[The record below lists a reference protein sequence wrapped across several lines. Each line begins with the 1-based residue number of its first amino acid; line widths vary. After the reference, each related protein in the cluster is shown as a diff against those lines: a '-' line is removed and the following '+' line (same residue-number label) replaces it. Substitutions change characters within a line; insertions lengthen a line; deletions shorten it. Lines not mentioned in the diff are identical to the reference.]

1 MDDNKKTSEQ
11 DRVDPSPAM
20 TEDPKIQEKKKKL
33 DQQAEQEDEQTPS
46 KKKKIINTV
55 VNVVLIVA
63 IVLAAVGTYISFVSS
78 SGNGVPSFFG
88 VRLMTVQTDSMYDTL
103 LPGDLILDTPVK
115 DAATLREGDIITYWT
130 IINGERA
137 LNTHRIIKIYDGGTY
152 LLFETQG
159 DNNTISDPM
168 TVHES
173 EIVGKY
179 KFRIPGVGKLIDYL
193 QSPMGFFIVVVI
205 PVLLFFIFHLVQF
218 FRVLFEYQNVKMLI
232 KYEKERGRTEDL
244 IESQIK
250 DQQLKEEMRKQAQEE
265 EEAKARAAM
274 EAELREKL
282 KAELLADMEREKA
295 AAMQA
300 EAPAQDAGKPEGEA

>member
-1 MDDNKKTSEQ
+1 MDENQKKLRKDS
-11 DRVDPSPAM
+11 VDPSSSPA
-20 TEDPKIQEKKKKL
+20 EAPGILKRKKKL
-33 DQQAEQEDEQTPS
+33 DEQAEQGDEKPVS
-46 KKKKIINTV
+46 RKKKIVNTI
-55 VNVVLIVA
+55 VNVVLIAA
-63 IVLAAVGTYISFVSS
+63 IILAAVCTYISFVSS

-88 VRLMTVQTDSMYDTL
+88 IRLMTVQTDSMYDTL
-103 LPGDLILDTPVK
+103 MPGDLIFDTPVK
-115 DAATLREGDIITYWT
+115 DASTLRPGDIITYWT

-137 LNTHRIIKIYDGGTY
+137 LNTHRIVNIYDGGNY

-173 EIVGKY
+173 ELVGKY
-179 KFRIPGVGKLIDYL
+179 QFRIPGLGKLIDYL
-193 QSPMGFFIVVVI
+193 QSPAGFFIVVVV

-250 DQQLKEEMRKQAQEE
+250 DQELKEEMRKRAQEE
-265 EEAKARAAM
+265 EEAKQRAAI

-295 AAMQA
+295 AT
-300 EAPAQDAGKPEGEA
+300 QDNKPGDDT